1 MRKIKTVSTLIILAF
16 LGLPVFAQKGSGFI
30 GINGGISI
38 PTGNWARANYV
49 VNTQAYQNDP
59 SGFASVGGIVA
70 LDGAYFFSKHI
81 GIGALISYAT
91 YKTKDLDTLSGGYQE
106 SFDVDQVTTTANSY
120 KIWNFLPGLYFK
132 FPAGKKLSVT
142 GRALAGITYASTP
155 QYSVDVED
163 GGVDDGTFYQKSAN
177 KTSFAFAAGAGL
189 SYPLMK
195 CFAINLH
202 GDYFYSK
209 PDFTIENSARENA
222 AGRLV
227 TNYNEPLSGINVSL
241 GVALLFGK
249 K

>member
-1 MRKIKTVSTLIILAF
+1 MRKIKIILTLIILAF
-16 LGLPVFAQKGSGFI
+16 FCSSIFAQKGTGFI
-30 GINGGISI
+30 GISGGVSI
-38 PTGNWARANYV
+38 PSGNWARANYV

-81 GIGALISYAT
+81 GIGAMINYAT
-91 YKTKDLDTLSGGYQE
+91 YKTRDLDTLSGGYRE

-142 GRALAGITYASTP
+142 AKALAGITHATTP

-163 GGVDDGTFYQKSAN
+163 GGVDDGTFYQKSAT

-189 SYPLMK
+189 SYPVTK
-195 CFAINLH
+195 CFAINLL
-202 GDYFYSK
+202 GDYFYSR

-227 TNYNEPLSGINVSL
+227 TNYNQPLSGINISL
-241 GVALLFGK
+241 GVAFLFGK